1 MRSLKVLVVGVFLLV
16 LVALN
21 LAAMVVAN
29 EIRPPSTYS
38 AGIWLYDGSGQK
50 MGCDCPRMYGECICS
65 HTPQS

>member
-1 MRSLKVLVVGVFLLV
+1 MRSLKVLVVGVLLFV

-29 EIRPPSTYS
+29 EIKRPTTYS
-38 AGIWLYDGSGQK
+38 AGSWIYAPSGEK

-65 HTPQS
+65 HTPQL